1 MNREEFQ
8 SIDWSKPHF
17 FRITYTYVGKGSS
30 KRFASYGMAKNHTR
44 FGATITYKYTY
55 KEEEEGVR
63 DAYFPCE
70 MLWECDEKGEPLSP
84 YLKEINPE
92 DMWKCPVCSKLF
104 SHKERDSI
112 FCSDR
117 CQEIYKLN
125 KEEEDRKKGKGPV
138 KKHCEFCGKEFET
151 TYSNKKFCSDKCRKR
166 ADAKKRTGLK
176 KKDKS
181 SYVKGKEIKKK
192 EIIKKEEIQKRGNN
206 KNEPKIPKVKVC
218 EFCGKEFETIDSQRK
233 YCCYDCRVKASN
245 KKRSERRKKNRKPK
259 VRHCKFCGKEFETNL
274 NYKNYCC
281 RNCARAAG
289 RERVRKMKA
298 LMKLWGIDLR
308 E

>member
-44 FGATITYKYTY
+44 FGATVTYKYTY
-55 KEEEEGVR
+55 KDGEEGIK
-63 DAYFPCE
+63 DCYFPCE
-70 MLWECDEKGEPLSP
+70 MLWECDEKGNPLLP
-84 YLKEINPE
+84 YSEEINPD

-104 SHKERDSI
+104 SHKERDGI

-138 KKHCEFCGKEFET
+138 KKKCEFCGAEFET
-151 TYSNKKFCSDKCRKR
+151 TDSRKKFCSSKCRKK
-166 ADAKKRTGLK
+166 ADSKKRSSLREKLK
-176 KKDKS
+176 QSREKDMQ
-181 SYVKGKEIKKK
+181 VM
-192 EIIKKEEIQKRGNN
+192 NN
-206 KNEPKIPKVKVC
+206 KDCNKKIEKPKTVPDPKIPKVKIC
-218 EFCGKEFETIDSQRK
+218 SFCGKEFETIDFRKK
-233 YCCYDCRVKASN
+233 YCCYECRVKASN
-245 KKRSERRKKNRKPK
+245 KKKSERRKKNRRPK
-259 VRHCKFCGKEFETNL
+259 VKKCKFCGKEFETNL

-289 RERVRKMKA
+289 RERIRKMKA
-298 LMKLWGIDLR
+298 LMKLWGIDLK